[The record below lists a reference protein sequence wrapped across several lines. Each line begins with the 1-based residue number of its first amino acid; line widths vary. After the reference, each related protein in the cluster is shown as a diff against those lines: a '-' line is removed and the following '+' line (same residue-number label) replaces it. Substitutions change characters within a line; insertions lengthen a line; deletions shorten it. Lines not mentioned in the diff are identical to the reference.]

1 DPHAASGEHHKR
13 GRLVDNLAAYVTPL
27 INAILGAGGASAV
40 IVALLNRKPDLI
52 KARSAADGATV
63 EQWRQLY
70 KEARA
75 EFERL
80 KAEAER
86 IQSSYYGLLGLFV
99 QFRND
104 VRTGVSDVIVAL
116 DKKDMDEAQAHAETL
131 GRLV

>member
-1 DPHAASGEHHKR
+1 MDLPTWGTALIAA
-13 GRLVDNLAAYVTPL
+13 L
-27 INAILGAGGASAV
+27 LGAGGGGG
-40 IVALLNRKPDLI
+40 IVVAIIANRPGLL
-52 KARSAADGATV
+52 KARSDAEGATV

-80 KAEAER
+80 RAEAER

-131 GRLV
+131 GRLVAGVRLPTEGKP